1 MKNNTLNV
9 PKARNLKRVWR
20 AAAPYLL
27 AILSGVM
34 ISLGWFT
41 PCPTLVMLVSIV
53 PLLFAEN
60 LIAGDSKKAKLLRV
74 GLLAFIYVYVQ
85 NLLILYPLFLMF
97 KGWTLLFFC
106 FNSLLYSLLF
116 VLFSFVRRKLG
127 NGWGYFAFVSFSV
140 LFDFI
145 LQNIDFSFPAI
156 PMGFML
162 IGNNQTGIPFMQWYE
177 YTGVLGGSV
186 WILAVNVLV
195 FLLIRD
201 KIEKKKLRIPRLSAC
216 MATIVLPI
224 ALSLLIYYTY
234 REKKAP
240 VEVVLVQPNF
250 DPYTEKFTIDVADQ
264 LDRMVELA
272 REYADSTTDVIV
284 FPETAL
290 DSNFWYNNINDNGMV
305 AYLRDTFLADYPE
318 ANLITGATM
327 LEYFMGAV
335 PPSRDA
341 MVAGDNL
348 FLQMYNAAFQVAYG
362 QPVQVYKKDKLV
374 LGTERNPFKKKWDSN
389 FSGGQAINLARAEAQ
404 TIFRNGKAK
413 VGCFICYE
421 SLFGDYCARF
431 ADMGADIF
439 CTITNDG
446 WWLDTDLPP
455 KHLRHAQVRAI
466 ECRRSVARCGNTG
479 VTAGID
485 QRGRIVAQAPW
496 WEPTALKVTL
506 NKNRTKTLYTQWG
519 DYIGI
524 ISVLL
529 FLLVITLTIYKLI
542 ATSRPVQSAGSI
554 GKDRKS

>member
-9 PKARNLKRVWR
+9 PEARNLKRVWR
-20 AAAPYLL
+20 VAAPYLL
-27 AILSGVM
+27 AALSGVM

-127 NGWGYFAFVSFSV
+127 NGWGYFAFVVFSV
-140 LFDFI
+140 LFDVI

-234 REKKAP
+234 KEKKAP

-290 DSNFWYNNINDNGMV
+290 DSNFWYNNINDNG
-305 AYLRDTFLADYPE
+305 D
-318 ANLITGATM
+318 
-327 LEYFMGAV
+327 
-335 PPSRDA
+335 
-341 MVAGDNL
+341 
-348 FLQMYNAAFQVAYG
+348 
-362 QPVQVYKKDKLV
+362 
-374 LGTERNPFKKKWDSN
+374 
-389 FSGGQAINLARAEAQ
+389 
-404 TIFRNGKAK
+404 
-413 VGCFICYE
+413 
-421 SLFGDYCARF
+421 
-431 ADMGADIF
+431 
-439 CTITNDG
+439 
-446 WWLDTDLPP
+446 
-455 KHLRHAQVRAI
+455 
-466 ECRRSVARCGNTG
+466 
-479 VTAGID
+479 
-485 QRGRIVAQAPW
+485 
-496 WEPTALKVTL
+496 
-506 NKNRTKTLYTQWG
+506 
-519 DYIGI
+519 
-524 ISVLL
+524 
-529 FLLVITLTIYKLI
+529 
-542 ATSRPVQSAGSI
+542 
-554 GKDRKS
+554 